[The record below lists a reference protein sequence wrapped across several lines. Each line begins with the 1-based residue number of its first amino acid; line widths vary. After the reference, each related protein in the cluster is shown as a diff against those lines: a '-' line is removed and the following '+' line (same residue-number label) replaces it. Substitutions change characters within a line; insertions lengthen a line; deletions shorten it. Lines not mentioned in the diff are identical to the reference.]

1 MKRELSVKALSN
13 SQAEVLIYDEI
24 GQSFWGDSVDAK
36 TFKQNID
43 QLDATHIVVRVDSP
57 GGDIFD
63 GIAIMNALKNHPA
76 KVTAYVDGL
85 AASAASIITTG
96 ADEVIMSEGSQ
107 MMIHDAWSW
116 VEGHA
121 KTIRKQ
127 ADLLDKISNDMA
139 EIYARKAGTPTEEWR
154 EAMQEETW
162 FTAKEAV
169 AVGLAD
175 RHDAETTVEPDFAAF
190 AGGKILAKFK
200 YQGREQAPQ
209 PKLPPEKEPTMT
221 LKNDIAKMLGMTTDD
236 PTDEQLKAAIA
247 EVIEEQD
254 DAEKTPAV
262 VKKTAPVDEEDED
275 DNTVIVDKDVWEDTK
290 RRAAAAD
297 EITQNQKEE
306 LAASLI
312 DEHGIRA
319 GRLLGWQRD
328 EWVTKAIENFDK
340 TKASLMKLADG
351 TIPLAEKG
359 RGGSDESLIEVG
371 GSDDQDLLARAAAH
385 NLFPDKY

>member
-43 QLDATHIVVRVDSP
+43 QLDVTHITVRVDSP

-116 VEGHA
+116 IEGDA
-121 KTIRKQ
+121 TTIRKQ

-139 EIYARKAGTPTEEWR
+139 EIYARKAGTPAEEWR

-175 RHDAETTVEPDFAAF
+175 RHDVETTVEPNFAAF

-247 EVIEEQD
+247 EVIEEQTESQ
-254 DAEKTPAV
+254 EK
-262 VKKTAPVDEEDED
+262 APEPTEEDNDLDE
-275 DNTVIVDKDVWEDTK
+275 NSVLVNKDVWEDMK

-297 EITQNQKEE
+297 EITEKQKEE

-328 EWVTKAIENFDK
+328 EWVAKAIENFDK

>member
-116 VEGHA
+116 IEGDA
-121 KTIRKQ
+121 NAIRKK

-139 EIYARKAGTPTEEWR
+139 EIYARKAGTPAEEWR

-175 RHDAETTVEPDFAAF
+175 RHDVETTVEPDFAAF

-221 LKNDIAKMLGMTTDD
+221 LKNDIAHMLGMTADA
-236 PTDEQLKAAIA
+236 PTDEQIKAALA
-247 EVIEEQD
+247 EVLEEQTESQ
-254 DAEKTPAV
+254 EK
-262 VKKTAPVDEEDED
+262 APEPTEEDNDLDE
-275 DNTVIVDKDVWEDTK
+275 NSVLVNKDVWEDMK

-297 EITQNQKEE
+297 EITEKQKEE

-328 EWVTKAIENFDK
+328 EWVSKAIENFDK

>member
-1 MKRELSVKALSN
+1 
-13 SQAEVLIYDEI
+13 
-24 GQSFWGDSVDAK
+24 
-36 TFKQNID
+36 
-43 QLDATHIVVRVDSP
+43 
-57 GGDIFD
+57 
-63 GIAIMNALKNHPA
+63 
-76 KVTAYVDGL
+76 
-85 AASAASIITTG
+85 
-96 ADEVIMSEGSQ
+96 
-107 MMIHDAWSW
+107 
-116 VEGHA
+116 
-121 KTIRKQ
+121 
-127 ADLLDKISNDMA
+127 
-139 EIYARKAGTPTEEWR
+139 
-154 EAMQEETW
+154 
-162 FTAKEAV
+162 
-169 AVGLAD
+169 
-175 RHDAETTVEPDFAAF
+175 
-190 AGGKILAKFK
+190 
-200 YQGREQAPQ
+200 
-209 PKLPPEKEPTMT
+209 MT

-247 EVIEEQD
+247 DVLEEQD
-254 DAEKTPAV
+254 DAEETPAV

-340 TKASLMKLADG
+340 TKASLMNLADG

-371 GSDDQDLLARAAAH
+371 GS
-385 NLFPDKY
+385 